1 MIKKTITYVDYNDVE
16 RTEDF
21 YFNLSKAELMEIE
34 MSTSGG
40 LVEMINRIVAAQ
52 DAPAII
58 KVFKDLILK
67 AYGVKSLDGKRFEKS
82 DKLRTEFEQTE
93 AYSQLFMELSTDA
106 DAASKF
112 VNGIMPSEA
121 SAIKKETNQAT
132 SNKVE
137 PLPVK

>member
-40 LVEMINRIVAAQ
+40 LVEMINRIVSAQ

-82 DKLRTEFEQTE
+82 KE
-93 AYSQLFMELSTDA
+93 
-106 DAASKF
+106 
-112 VNGIMPSEA
+112 
-121 SAIKKETNQAT
+121 KK
-132 SNKVE
+132 
-137 PLPVK
+137 